1 MIDVSD
7 VLARLGDQSLTW
19 DEEVAVEIADDLA
32 RSVGGVVDWD
42 DEAGEEWLSV
52 LLRDARVA
60 MVSTTLRL
68 IVAVERMSGEVQVVA
83 RGKRRSLFRR
93 LTLRSCN
100 ARSRCLGGRSARRTG
115 SENWDLESSRRTICG
130 SPRCELCQHPK
141 PMLLRR

>member
-83 RGKRRSLFRR
+83 RGETAILVPSFDAPVMQCEIEVLGRTFGEEDRFRE
-93 LTLRSCN
+93 
-100 ARSRCLGGRSARRTG
+100 LGLGIFSA
-115 SENWDLESSRRTICG
+115 NDLWFATV
-130 SPRCELCQHPK
+130 
-141 PMLLRR
+141 